1 MTMRDLRYS
10 RLNTYLRSF
19 FTDYLGIQRGLS
31 MNTLR
36 SYRDTWRLLFNYGC
50 TKRKMQKPEQWRI
63 HQIDRALIL
72 DFLVY
77 LEEERQ
83 VSATTRN
90 CRLAALHAFFTYLAN
105 SEPDLE
111 LHCRRILTI
120 PSKKT
125 CHTVVGFLDSDEIEA
140 VLRSVPQDGALAK
153 RDLALL
159 VFAYNTGARVSE
171 IAQAR
176 VNHIIPGP
184 TPCIRIVGKG
194 NRERMVPL
202 WEGTL
207 RVIESYI
214 RRHRVPPQDPTEAAY
229 LFLGNGGKRLTR
241 FHVGRIITKY
251 FTKASVQCPAM
262 RKKKLCAH
270 SMRHTT
276 AVHLL
281 QGGAEMNTIK
291 TWLGHSSVESVQVY
305 LGLDLRKK
313 RDILAHLITPEFG
326 TLTAEKN
333 IDYIGEKRSLVKWLE
348 SL

>member
-1 MTMRDLRYS
+1 MTRDPRYR
-10 RLNTYLRSF
+10 RLTAYLRPF
-19 FTDYLGIQRGLS
+19 FTDYLKVHRGLS
-31 MNTLR
+31 LNTLR
-36 SYRDTWRLLFNYGC
+36 SYRDTWRLLFSYGC
-50 TKRKMQKPEQWRI
+50 KERNMQKPEQWRI
-63 HQIDRALIL
+63 HQVNRALIL

-77 LEEERQ
+77 LEQERQ
-83 VSATTRN
+83 VSAATRN
-90 CRLAALHAFFTYLAN
+90 CRLAGLHVFFSYLTK
-105 SEPDLE
+105 SEPELE

-125 CHTVVGFLDSDEIEA
+125 SHTVVGFLDSDEMEA
-140 VLRSVPQDGALAK
+140 VLRAVPQDGPLAK

-176 VNHIIPGP
+176 LSHIIPGP
-184 TPCIRIVGKG
+184 SPCVRIVGKG
-194 NRERMVPL
+194 NRERIVPL

-207 RVIESYI
+207 RVIQSYV
-214 RRHRVPPQDPTEAAY
+214 RLHRAPPHDPLEASY
-229 LFLGNGGKRLTR
+229 LFLGSGGKRLTR
-241 FHVGRIITKY
+241 FHVGRIITRY
-251 FTKASVQCPAM
+251 FKKASEQCPAM
-262 RKKKLCAH
+262 RKKKLTAH

-291 TWLGHSSVESVQVY
+291 TWLGHSSVESTQIY

-313 RDILAHLITPEFG
+313 RDILDRLITPEFA
-326 TLTAEKN
+326 TLIAEKN
-333 IDYIGEKRSLVKWLE
+333 RGYTGDKRSLIQWLE